1 VSAATPGDYCHDVTL
16 TPDLTA
22 LGDAKFVALT
32 TFRRSGVG
40 VPTTVWV
47 GRDGDAL
54 VVTTPTG
61 SGKVK
66 RLRHDERVELRP
78 SSRRGTIDTSVPP
91 VAGVAEVVEGPVAM
105 DRLGEVMGAKYG
117 LEYRL
122 VMGVERLL
130 RRGAPQ
136 RVMLRITPAAD
147 PV

>member
-1 VSAATPGDYCHDVTL
+1 VTL
-16 TPDLTA
+16 TPDLAA
-22 LGDAKFVALT
+22 LGDEKFVSLT
-32 TFRRSGVG
+32 TFRKSGVG

-47 GRDGDAL
+47 GRDGDSL

-66 RLRHDERVELRP
+66 RVRNDERIELQP
-78 SSRRGTIDTSVPP
+78 SSRRGTVDASVPP
-91 VAGVAEVVEGPVAM
+91 VAGVAEVVEGPGATT
-105 DRLGEVMGAKYG
+105 RLGEVMSAKYG

-122 VMGVERLL
+122 VMGIERLL

-147 PV
+147 AA

>member
-1 VSAATPGDYCHDVTL
+1 MTTTPAL
-16 TPDLTA
+16 AA
-22 LGDAKFVALT
+22 LGDEKFVSLT
-32 TFRRSGVG
+32 TYRRSGAG

-66 RLRHDERVELRP
+66 RLRNDARVQLQP
-78 SSRRGTIDTSVPP
+78 SSRRGAVDESVSP
-91 VAGVAEVVEGPVAM
+91 VDAVAEIVQDPGAVR
-105 DRLGEVMGAKYG
+105 RLGAVMAAKYG

-122 VMGVERLL
+122 VMGAERLL

-136 RVMLRITPAAD
+136 RVMLRITSGSEAA
-147 PV
+147 

>member
-1 VSAATPGDYCHDVTL
+1 MVTL
-16 TPDLTA
+16 TPDLAA
-22 LGDAKFVALT
+22 LGDEKFVSLT
-32 TFRRSGVG
+32 TFRKSGVG

-54 VVTTPTG
+54 VVTTPSG

-66 RLRHDERVELRP
+66 RVRNDERIELQP
-78 SSRRGTIDTSVPP
+78 SSRRGAVDGSVPP
-91 VAGVAEVVEGPVAM
+91 VAGVAEVVEGAGAM
-105 DRLGEVMGAKYG
+105 TRLGEVMGAKYG

-122 VMGVERLL
+122 VMGIERLL

-147 PV
+147 AA